1 MYINTR
7 PVVASSLASSRRREG
22 KSVGLQSH
30 TTLHSRRCDDYGIE
44 DSTAPILNFFVGH
57 PTKIGLAF
65 GYGGTFDTSSLR
77 LA

>member
-1 MYINTR
+1 M
-7 PVVASSLASSRRREG
+7 
-22 KSVGLQSH
+22 GLQSH